1 MSARRVVYVT
11 YDGLTDPLG
20 ASQVLPYVRGLA
32 ARGWQF
38 DLVSFEKPGV
48 ALPFR
53 EPIAQGVAWTALRY
67 HKTPTVPATAFDL
80 AQAAGFIALRDLFG
94 SADLLHARALVPATM
109 ALSHAIRRRV
119 PLLFDTRAFWPEEKI
134 DQGHWRADGPVFRA
148 AKALERRVLRRAKA
162 ITTLTHDARS
172 FLRHEYAHREE
183 ITAPIQVIPTCADLD
198 TFTPRASSS
207 QAPAAGSSGRDAEL
221 ADRLVLVYV
230 GSLGHWYLEDE
241 MAQFYAAFRRA
252 AGRKTAFLVVTRQ
265 DTASLRAKLQALGCG
280 DELVVR
286 SASRE
291 EVPGWLRQADASVCF
306 IRPQFSKR
314 ASAPT
319 KLGEVLGCGLP
330 VVVNVIGDLARVVG
344 GSTAAFVV
352 DDPGSRAA
360 LDRAA
365 ESLVRAT
372 ERPETS
378 SEARRLAVRWYSLAD
393 AVEAY
398 DRVYRGM
405 LGLPGGATTDGDW
418 PPRPAV
424 EENG

>member
-1 MSARRVVYVT
+1 MPARRVVYVT

-32 ARGWQF
+32 ARGWHF

-53 EPIAQGVAWTALRY
+53 EPIAEGVAWTALRY

-109 ALSHAIRRRV
+109 ALSHAVRRRV

-148 AKALERRVLRRAKA
+148 AKALERRVLRRAAA

-172 FLRHEYAHREE
+172 FLRHEYVHRDE
-183 ITAPIQVIPTCADLD
+183 IHAPIQVIPTCADLD
-198 TFTPRASSS
+198 AFTPRAPSVDPG
-207 QAPAAGSSGRDAEL
+207 AGRDGEL
-221 ADRLVLVYV
+221 GDRLVLVYV
-230 GSLGHWYLEDE
+230 GSLGHWYLEEE
-241 MAQFYAAFRRA
+241 MARFYAAFRRA
-252 AGRKTAFLVVTRQ
+252 AGRPTAFLVVTRQ
-265 DTASLRAKLQALGCG
+265 DTASLRARLQALGCE

-330 VVVNVIGDLARVVG
+330 VVVNVIGDLARVVE
-344 GSTAAFVV
+344 GSDAAFVV
-352 DDPGSRAA
+352 DDLASPTSLDEAA
-360 LDRAA
+360 RK
-365 ESLVRAT
+365 LVRAA
-372 ERPETS
+372 ERPETKR
-378 SEARRLAVRWYSLAD
+378 EARRLAERWYSLAD
-393 AVEAY
+393 AIEAY
-398 DRVYRGM
+398 DGVYRGM
-405 LGLPGGATTDGDW
+405 LGLPGGATEDRSWPPPARTDG
-418 PPRPAV
+418 RV
-424 EENG
+424 